1 MSINFLQPS
10 GASTFNKKT
19 LPPDRNYLKE
29 LVCKAGPRIV
39 FLLWSEWRRSS
50 HPSLHHTNIPSTCPT
65 SPYCIGK
72 IYVVKWKQSHNL
84 AIEKGRF
91 SGITREQ
98 RLCSCNT
105 DIQTIDHVI
114 LHCPLLTDVRV
125 RCGITDV
132 ETGVMDD
139 KFLVEMEML
148 LGVKWIMNFECLE
161 FYDLLKIWLEYFLWI
176 FMCSVYYLTFRCGL
190 LLLFTPHE
198 LYATFLFY
206 EHFRFW
212 SLLMQSMFF
221 LLYSLGYP
229 FI

>member
-1 MSINFLQPS
+1 MLSPLKTVEAWDFITRGSPRPQPVS
-10 GASTFNKKT
+10 SSTSNT
-19 LPPDRNYLKE
+19 YIIILYYISQCLLPFFSATAEPFALKF
-29 LVCKAGPRIV
+29 GTV
-39 FLLWSEWRRSS
+39 FW
-50 HPSLHHTNIPSTCPT
+50 NG
-65 SPYCIGK
+65 IGK
-72 IYVVKWKQSHNL
+72 TANHF
-84 AIEKGRF
+84 G
-91 SGITREQ
+91 
-98 RLCSCNT
+98 
-105 DIQTIDHVI
+105 DHWMY
-114 LHCPLLTDVRV
+114 RA

-161 FYDLLKIWLEYFLWI
+161 FYDLLKIWVEYFLRI
-176 FMCSVYYLTFRCGL
+176 FMCSHYYLTFRCGL